1 MKLTSR
7 VYGII
12 GIKST
17 MANWNADFTGRP
29 KSTGNGNIFA
39 SDKALK
45 YPMKKMWESYGKN
58 ILFVKSLKQVKD
70 KDGKSKLVP
79 NTLGERYSLLFGD
92 IKEAKST
99 KEVLGNLFN
108 CIDVKNFGATFV
120 FKLSKKNSASSDADE
135 SKETK
140 STAKSKKEVTYNLS
154 ITGAV
159 QIGQGFNKF
168 EDINIE
174 VQNILSPFADSRA
187 NEKNKDGEDASQS
200 TLGTKIV
207 TDEAHYFYGFCIN
220 PLAYNDYKEILGDDF
235 GYDEDDYAEFKKAA
249 RFCATYFNSNSKFG
263 CENEFAMFIET
274 DSDAYLPD
282 LSAYMDFISQ
292 GKDRIVNL
300 EKIEKMLESSDVKK
314 VEIYYNPLSLD
325 VETKFDKFDIYSGNK
340 IQ

>member
-1 MKLTSR
+1 MKLANR
-7 VYGII
+7 IYGII

-17 MANWNADFTGRP
+17 MANWNADFSGRP
-29 KSTGNGNIFA
+29 KSTGIGDIFA

-58 ILFVKSLKQVKD
+58 ILFVKSLKQGKS
-70 KDGKSKLVP
+70 KDGNDKLVP
-79 NTLGERYSLLFGD
+79 NTLGERYGLLFGD
-92 IKEAKST
+92 IKKAKST
-99 KEVLGNLFN
+99 KEVLSNLFN
-108 CIDVKNFGATFV
+108 CIDVKNFGATFPE
-120 FKLSKKNSASSDADE
+120 DG
-135 SKETK
+135 
-140 STAKSKKEVTYNLS
+140 YNLS

-168 EDINIE
+168 GDINIE

-187 NEKNKDGEDASQS
+187 KEKNENGEDASQS

-235 GYDEDDYAEFKKAA
+235 GYNEDDYAEFKKAA

-274 DSDAYLPD
+274 AVDAYLPD
-282 LSAYMDFISQ
+282 LSSYMDFIC
-292 GKDRIVNL
+292 KDKNRSVNL
-300 EKIEKMLESSDVKK
+300 EKIEKMIESSDVKK

-340 IQ
+340 I